1 MNALLVIDMQDA
13 YFKTPELLRQK
24 SSLVEAINQAA
35 TKARQADEPIIAI
48 RTVHRTDKST
58 WTLNML
64 EDDKGFA
71 FDGSAETQLVDG
83 LELADA
89 LEIIKT
95 RDSAF
100 HETELLHLLRSL
112 GVTQLT
118 LTGVSAH
125 SCIFHTAAAAYA
137 YDFPVTL
144 LRAGIG
150 DESQSAL
157 DEAFEYLK
165 REYRQTVA

>member
-13 YFKTPELLRQK
+13 YFNTPELLSRK

-35 TKARQADEPIIAI
+35 ATARQADEPIIAI
-48 RTVHRTDKST
+48 STVHRTDKST
-58 WTLNML
+58 WTLSML

-83 LELADA
+83 LEINDVI
-89 LEIIKT
+89 EIIKT

-112 GVTQLT
+112 GVTRLT
-118 LTGVSAH
+118 ITGVSAH
-125 SCIFHTAAAAYA
+125 SCVFHTAAAAYA

-144 LRAGIG
+144 PRACIG
-150 DESQSAL
+150 DDSPAAMDQAL
-157 DEAFEYLK
+157 DYLE
-165 REYRQTVA
+165 REYRQSVA